1 MRRGVL
7 PTLLLVAALAVLLLA
22 RRVVADE
29 GLAQA
34 LLWASVLGAVGA
46 FAWRAFFMLQ
56 ASGDARRVEVRLLAA
71 KGGLLLAL
79 GLYALSTDWGVE
91 LLGLADDPDA
101 RWPTVLAVLWPAV
114 LLVSGA
120 ALLFIE
126 LVYRRMPIAEAV
138 ELRRVRTSAQAGASL
153 ALAVVF
159 LFSINY
165 VVNERNHKRD
175 LSYFKTTTPSAGT
188 LRMVGGLGTPVTAY
202 LFYPQVNEVLDQVR
216 PYFDQVAEASGQL
229 TVEVRDHAL
238 SPALAREHRVRGNG
252 HVLLVKDEGG
262 TAQAEQFEIGV
273 ELDAA
278 RSRLKKLDATF
289 QQSFTRLTRQRRELQ
304 LTTGHDELT
313 DPNVQA
319 TDPTEE
325 TKDLMAALR
334 RSNITTR
341 RLGMAQG
348 LANEVPAEAPAVA
361 VVGPRKPFMR
371 EEAEALLTYVR
382 RGGRVAV
389 MVDPDVDHGLDPL
402 LRPLGL
408 QLAEGIVA
416 SERQH
421 FRRTQTPAD
430 RANIYSNRYTAHPTV
445 TMASRHSSRVAT
457 VFVRAGSIER
467 HEGSDVLEGIHVVF
481 PLKSSGAVWLDTD
494 GTFERNPETESQK
507 QVNLMAAVTVPNP
520 DGEEGRLV
528 LVPDGNFISDA
539 LIRNPGN
546 GLVFGDIMQWL
557 IGEEQIVGDVSS
569 EEDIR
574 IEHTRDEDKIWF
586 YATSFGA
593 PLPLLGVGMW
603 MAVRRRRLTRARR
616 SSDDTEGGGAT
627 TAPDASNGKEAS
639 S

>member
-7 PTLLLVAALAVLLLA
+7 PTLLLVSALAVLLLA

-34 LLWASVLGAVGA
+34 LLWASVLGAVGG
-46 FAWRAFFMLQ
+46 FAWRAFVMLQ
-56 ASGDARRVEVRLLAA
+56 AAGDARRVEVRLLAA
-71 KGGLLLAL
+71 KGGVLLAL

-91 LLGLADDPDA
+91 LLGLADAPDA

-120 ALLFIE
+120 ALLFVE

-216 PYFDQVAEASGQL
+216 PYFDRVADESGQL

-289 QQSFTRLTRQRRELQ
+289 QQSFMRLTRQRRELQ
-304 LTTGHDELT
+304 LTAGHDELT

-382 RGGRVAV
+382 RGGRVAL

-408 QLAEGIVA
+408 QLAEGIVS

-457 VFVRAGSIER
+457 VFVRAGAIER

-481 PLKSSGAVWLDTD
+481 PLKSSGDVWLDTD

-507 QVNLMAAVTVPNP
+507 QVNLMAAVTIPNP

-616 SSDDTEGGGAT
+616 SSDDTEGGGST
-627 TAPDASNGKEAS
+627 TASDASNGKEAS